1 MDAKNTRRDVSL
13 GPNKRIKREK
23 RSAKSIVV
31 MGIMAI
37 LVISGVIGVFKWNV
51 KSESMRHTITVD
63 GDPSDW
69 TGTLP
74 NTNNA
79 YLVSN
84 GEYVW
89 NDTAGDERTNFANP
103 DPRVDLTEFRVTGD
117 NSYIYFMAKFSNM
130 SGFYLGDNGATFLAI
145 AIDNGTQGGETYFA
159 GESDTNTS
167 ADAAWEYQIV
177 VNLAD
182 SRYSGKNMSST
193 TYPLNEST
201 ANWGSIFYVVNNSW
215 KFQNFTGDTGQ
226 HGLMAVNLTLNTIEI
241 KIAWGVLGVDLST
254 LPSLNISVITAR
266 GYSDYSSNSGNTW
279 DVSGESDALDC
290 ITTTGPNTWD
300 EVQDGVVN
308 DYATIT
314 FDSTGD
320 VSGGSFIPEFTGI
333 IVPVI
338 LLLAIPVIV
347 KRKL

>member
-1 MDAKNTRRDVSL
+1 MNATNIRRDASL
-13 GPNKRIKREK
+13 RPDRKRPKKNGHVELLVLLVITGILI
-23 RSAKSIVV
+23 SSGFI
-31 MGIMAI
+31 GIMSLHGGKI
-37 LVISGVIGVFKWNV
+37 YV
-51 KSESMRHTITVD
+51 RHGITVD

-74 NTNNA
+74 STNNA

-117 NSYIYFMAKFSNM
+117 TSYIYFMAKFKNM
-130 SGFYLGDNGATFLAI
+130 SGFYLGDNGATWMAI
-145 AIDNGTQGGETYFA
+145 TIDNGTAGGETYFA
-159 GESDTNTS
+159 GSSDTQCNS
-167 ADAAWEYQIV
+167 SAAWEYQIV

-182 SRYSGKNMSST
+182 SRYTGKGLTNT

-201 ANWGSIFYVVNNSW
+201 ANWGSIFYVVNSTW
-215 KFQNFTGDTGQ
+215 KFMNYTGDTGQ

-241 KIAWGVLGVDLST
+241 KIAWSVLGLNVANSPT
-254 LPSLNISVITAR
+254 INISVITAR
-266 GYSDYSSNSGNTW
+266 GYSDYSGNSGNTW
-279 DVSGESDALDC
+279 DVNGASDALDC

-308 DYATIT
+308 DYASVT
-314 FDSTGD
+314 FDSNGD
-320 VSGGSFIPEFTGI
+320 VSNGSFIPELSFVAPAILI
-333 IVPVI
+333 I
-338 LLLAIPVIV
+338 AIPIILK
-347 KRKL
+347 KRKP